1 MPPISV
7 LIAARGQ
14 ASRAACLGLL
24 RPEKGIQV
32 VGEVRRDLD
41 VITAAAQLKPRILL
55 LDQRMI
61 AERGR
66 AVLPLIRRKSPETR
80 VILLTE
86 RASESRTLDALSQGA
101 RGYLERSALR
111 GFLPKAVRA
120 VEAGEG
126 WVPRKMVAKVMDRLA
141 RLTVRAGEPLG
152 GHAPN

>member
-1 MPPISV
+1 MPSISV

-24 RPEKGIQV
+24 RPEKGIRV
-32 VGEVRRDLD
+32 VGEVRRGLD
-41 VITAAAQLKPRILL
+41 AITTAARLKPQILL
-55 LDQRMI
+55 LDQGMA

-86 RASESRTLDALSQGA
+86 RASAAQTLEALSQGA
-101 RGYLERSALR
+101 RGYLERRALR
-111 GFLPKAVRA
+111 AFLPKAVRA

-141 RLTVRAGEPLG
+141 RLTVRAGEPQG
-152 GHAPN
+152 GPAS